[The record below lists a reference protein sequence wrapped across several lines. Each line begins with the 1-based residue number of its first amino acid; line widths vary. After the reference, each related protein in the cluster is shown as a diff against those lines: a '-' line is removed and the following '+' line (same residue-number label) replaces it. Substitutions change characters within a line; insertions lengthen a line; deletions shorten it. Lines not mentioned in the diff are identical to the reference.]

1 MRKSFLLFLSV
12 ICVIAFSCSDS
23 DDGDDTGDGIL
34 SGLTLTSDRSYFSAD
49 GVDAVVFTVKDNT
62 GKDVSTQCVYKAND
76 QELVD
81 NTLSSATPGT
91 YKVVATYKGI
101 VSNTLDVIAMN
112 ENVKLKVASDKKSI
126 VADGGDFACLYLV
139 DEEGSR
145 IPGGEFYID
154 GKKLDSPYFGT
165 TEAGMHRITAM
176 WQGKEAEEALN
187 LGAFKEG
194 EFTARMLVESL
205 TGTGCGYCTETIK
218 LLTEG
223 DALARKDPRIV
234 LIETHYQGQSP
245 DMWQKYDERSREME
259 KAFIAYFGSTG
270 TPSVYLDR
278 NKEKFSAKDMGP
290 DGLLSAIKSKAGV
303 AIAIKNSLS
312 EDKKQVELTAVIG
325 SKKSFNGKVIA
336 ALVEDGI
343 YLSHNGLGML
353 EWFHTMRDYRPSFEG
368 EEAVAFEPGAPKEI
382 KFQLNMG
389 NANPV
394 NSTLVVF
401 VTNEQGL
408 VENVQQVVVGTNVGY

>member
-139 DEEGSR
+139 DEQGSR
-145 IPGGEFYID
+145 ISEGEFYID

-165 TEAGMHRITAM
+165 TEVPYHR
-176 WQGKEAEEALN
+176 
-187 LGAFKEG
+187 
-194 EFTARMLVESL
+194 S
-205 TGTGCGYCTETIK
+205 
-218 LLTEG
+218 
-223 DALARKDPRIV
+223 
-234 LIETHYQGQSP
+234 S
-245 DMWQKYDERSREME
+245 
-259 KAFIAYFGSTG
+259 
-270 TPSVYLDR
+270 
-278 NKEKFSAKDMGP
+278 
-290 DGLLSAIKSKAGV
+290 
-303 AIAIKNSLS
+303 
-312 EDKKQVELTAVIG
+312 
-325 SKKSFNGKVIA
+325 
-336 ALVEDGI
+336 
-343 YLSHNGLGML
+343 
-353 EWFHTMRDYRPSFEG
+353 
-368 EEAVAFEPGAPKEI
+368 
-382 KFQLNMG
+382 
-389 NANPV
+389 
-394 NSTLVVF
+394 
-401 VTNEQGL
+401 
-408 VENVQQVVVGTNVGY
+408 

>member
-81 NTLSSATPGT
+81 NTLSSDTPGT

-112 ENVKLKVASDKKSI
+112 ENVKLKVTSDKKSI

-139 DEEGSR
+139 DEQGSR
-145 IPGGEFYID
+145 ISGGEFYID
-154 GKKLDSPYFGT
+154 GEKLDSPYFGT

-205 TGTGCGYCTETIK
+205 TGTNCGYCTSTIQ
-218 LLTEG
+218 LLTEE

-234 LIETHYQGQSP
+234 LIETHYEGQSP
-245 DMWQKYDERSREME
+245 EMWQKS
-259 KAFIAYFGSTG
+259 FIAYFGSTG

-278 NKEKFSAKDMGP
+278 NKDKFSVDAMGR
-290 DGLLSAIKSKAGV
+290 DGLLSAIKSKAEV

-336 ALVEDGI
+336 ALVEDGM
-343 YLSHNGLGML
+343 YLNHVSLGMI
-353 EWFHTMRDYRPSFEG
+353 ERFHTMRDYMPSFEG

-382 KFQLNMG
+382 KFQINMG
-389 NANPV
+389 KADPV
-394 NSTLVVF
+394 KSTLVVF
-401 VTNEQGL
+401 VTNEQGV
-408 VENVQQVVVGTNVGY
+408 VENVQQVAIGTNVGY

>member
-81 NTLSSATPGT
+81 NTLSSDTPGT

-112 ENVKLKVASDKKSI
+112 ENVKLKVTSDKKSI

-139 DEEGSR
+139 DEQGSR
-145 IPGGEFYID
+145 ISGGEFYID
-154 GKKLDSPYFGT
+154 GEKLDSPYFGT

-205 TGTGCGYCTETIK
+205 TGTNCGYCTSTIQ
-218 LLTEG
+218 LLTEE

-234 LIETHYQGQSP
+234 LIETHYEGQSP
-245 DMWQKYDERSREME
+245 EMWE

-278 NKEKFSAKDMGP
+278 NKDKFSVDAMGR
-290 DGLLSAIKSKAGV
+290 DGLLSAIKSKAEV

-336 ALVEDGI
+336 ALVEDGM
-343 YLSHNGLGML
+343 YLNHVSLGMI
-353 EWFHTMRDYRPSFEG
+353 ERFHTMRDYMPSFEG

-382 KFQLNMG
+382 KFQINMG
-389 NANPV
+389 KADPV
-394 NSTLVVF
+394 KSTLVVF
-401 VTNEQGL
+401 VTNEQGV
-408 VENVQQVVVGTNVGY
+408 VENVQQVAIGTNVGY

>member
-81 NTLSSATPGT
+81 NTLSSDTPGT

-112 ENVKLKVASDKKSI
+112 ENVKLKVTSDKKSI

-139 DEEGSR
+139 DEQGSR
-145 IPGGEFYID
+145 ISGGEFYID
-154 GKKLDSPYFGT
+154 GEKLDSPYFGT

-205 TGTGCGYCTETIK
+205 TGTNCGYCTSTIQ
-218 LLTEG
+218 LLTEE
-223 DALARKDPRIV
+223 LARKDPRIV
-234 LIETHYQGQSP
+234 LIETHYEGQSP
-245 DMWQKYDERSREME
+245 EMWQKYDERSREME

-278 NKEKFSAKDMGP
+278 NKDKFSVDAMGR
-290 DGLLSAIKSKAGV
+290 DGLLSAIKSKAEV

-336 ALVEDGI
+336 ALVEDGM
-343 YLSHNGLGML
+343 YLNHVSLGMI
-353 EWFHTMRDYRPSFEG
+353 EWFHTMRDYMPSFEG

-382 KFQLNMG
+382 KFQINMG
-389 NANPV
+389 KADPV
-394 NSTLVVF
+394 KSTLVVF
-401 VTNEQGL
+401 VTNEQGV
-408 VENVQQVVVGTNVGY
+408 VENVQQVAIGTNVGY

>member
-81 NTLSSATPGT
+81 NTLSSDTPGT

-112 ENVKLKVASDKKSI
+112 ENVKLKVSI

-139 DEEGSR
+139 DEQGSR
-145 IPGGEFYID
+145 ISGGEFYID
-154 GKKLDSPYFGT
+154 GEKLDSPYFGT

-205 TGTGCGYCTETIK
+205 TGTNCGYCTSTIQ
-218 LLTEG
+218 LLTEE

-234 LIETHYQGQSP
+234 LIETHYEGQSP
-245 DMWQKYDERSREME
+245 EMWQKYDERSREME

-278 NKEKFSAKDMGP
+278 NKDKFSVDAMGR
-290 DGLLSAIKSKAGV
+290 DGLLSAIKSKAEV

-336 ALVEDGI
+336 ALVEDGM
-343 YLSHNGLGML
+343 YLNHVSLGMI
-353 EWFHTMRDYRPSFEG
+353 EWFHTMRDYMPSFEG

-382 KFQLNMG
+382 KFQINMG
-389 NANPV
+389 KADPV
-394 NSTLVVF
+394 KSTLVVF
-401 VTNEQGL
+401 VTNEQGV
-408 VENVQQVVVGTNVGY
+408 VENVQQVAIGTNVGY

>member
-205 TGTGCGYCTETIK
+205 TGTGCGYC
-218 LLTEG
+218 
-223 DALARKDPRIV
+223 
-234 LIETHYQGQSP
+234 
-245 DMWQKYDERSREME
+245 
-259 KAFIAYFGSTG
+259 
-270 TPSVYLDR
+270 
-278 NKEKFSAKDMGP
+278 
-290 DGLLSAIKSKAGV
+290 GLLSAIKSKAGV

-343 YLSHNGLGML
+343 YLSHNGLGMI

>member
-81 NTLSSATPGT
+81 NTLSSDTPGT

-112 ENVKLKVASDKKSI
+112 ENVKLKVTSDKKSI

-139 DEEGSR
+139 DEQGSR
-145 IPGGEFYID
+145 ISGGEFYID

-205 TGTGCGYCTETIK
+205 TGTNCGYCTSTIQ
-218 LLTEG
+218 LLTEE

-234 LIETHYQGQSP
+234 LIETHYEGQSP
-245 DMWQKYDERSREME
+245 EMWQKYDERSREME

-278 NKEKFSAKDMGP
+278 NKDKFSVDAMGR
-290 DGLLSAIKSKAGV
+290 DGLLSAIKSKAEV
-303 AIAIKNSLS
+303 AIKNSLS

-336 ALVEDGI
+336 ALVEDGM
-343 YLSHNGLGML
+343 YLNHVSLGMI
-353 EWFHTMRDYRPSFEG
+353 EWFHTMRDYMPSFEG

-382 KFQLNMG
+382 KFQINMG
-389 NANPV
+389 KADPV
-394 NSTLVVF
+394 KSTLVVF
-401 VTNEQGL
+401 VTNEQGV
-408 VENVQQVVVGTNVGY
+408 VENVQQVAIGTNVGY

>member
-81 NTLSSATPGT
+81 NTLSSDTPGT

-205 TGTGCGYCTETIK
+205 TGTNCGYCTSTIQ
-218 LLTEG
+218 LLTEE

-234 LIETHYQGQSP
+234 LIET
-245 DMWQKYDERSREME
+245 KYDERSREME

-278 NKEKFSAKDMGP
+278 NKDKFSVDAMGR
-290 DGLLSAIKSKAGV
+290 DGLLSAIKSKAEV

-343 YLSHNGLGML
+343 YLSHNGLGMI

-382 KFQLNMG
+382 KFQINMG
-389 NANPV
+389 KADPV
-394 NSTLVVF
+394 KSTLVVF

>member
-1 MRKSFLLFLSV
+1 M
-12 ICVIAFSCSDS
+12 
-23 DDGDDTGDGIL
+23 
-34 SGLTLTSDRSYFSAD
+34 
-49 GVDAVVFTVKDNT
+49 
-62 GKDVSTQCVYKAND
+62 
-76 QELVD
+76 
-81 NTLSSATPGT
+81 
-91 YKVVATYKGI
+91 
-101 VSNTLDVIAMN
+101 
-112 ENVKLKVASDKKSI
+112 
-126 VADGGDFACLYLV
+126 ADGGDFACLYLV
-139 DEEGSR
+139 DEQGSR
-145 IPGGEFYID
+145 ISGGEFYID
-154 GKKLDSPYFGT
+154 GKKLHSPYFGT
-165 TEAGMHRITAM
+165 TEAGMHRITAI

-205 TGTGCGYCTETIK
+205 TGTNCGYCTNTIK

-234 LIETHYQGQSP
+234 LIETHYEGQSP
-245 DMWQKYDERSREME
+245 EMWQKYDERSREME

-278 NKEKFSAKDMGP
+278 NKDKFSVDAMGR
-290 DGLLSAIKSKAGV
+290 DGLLSAIKSKAEV

-336 ALVEDGI
+336 ALVEDGM
-343 YLSHNGLGML
+343 YLNHVSLGMI
-353 EWFHTMRDYRPSFEG
+353 EWFHTMRDYMPSFEG

-389 NANPV
+389 KADPV
-394 NSTLVVF
+394 KSTLVVF

>member
-23 DDGDDTGDGIL
+23 DNGDDTGDGIL

-81 NTLSSATPGT
+81 NTLSSDTPGT

-112 ENVKLKVASDKKSI
+112 ENVKLKATSDKKSI
-126 VADGGDFACLYLV
+126 VADGGDF
-139 DEEGSR
+139 D
-145 IPGGEFYID
+145 ID
-154 GKKLDSPYFGT
+154 GEKLDSPYFGT

-205 TGTGCGYCTETIK
+205 TGTNCGYCTSTIQ
-218 LLTEG
+218 LLTEE

-234 LIETHYQGQSP
+234 LIETHYEGQSP
-245 DMWQKYDERSREME
+245 EMWQKYDERSREME

-278 NKEKFSAKDMGP
+278 DKDKFSVDAMGR
-290 DGLLSAIKSKAGV
+290 DGLLSAIKSKAEV

-336 ALVEDGI
+336 ALVEDGM
-343 YLSHNGLGML
+343 YLNHVSLGMI
-353 EWFHTMRDYRPSFEG
+353 EWFHTMRDYMPSFEG

-382 KFQLNMG
+382 KFQINMG
-389 NANPV
+389 KADPV
-394 NSTLVVF
+394 KSTLVVF
-401 VTNEQGL
+401 VTNEQGV
-408 VENVQQVVVGTNVGY
+408 VENVQQVAIGTNVGY

>member
-81 NTLSSATPGT
+81 NTLSSDTPGT

-112 ENVKLKVASDKKSI
+112 ENVKLKVTSDKKSI

-139 DEEGSR
+139 DEQGSR
-145 IPGGEFYID
+145 ISGGEFYID
-154 GKKLDSPYFGT
+154 GEKLDSPYFGT

-205 TGTGCGYCTETIK
+205 TGTNCGYCTSTIQ
-218 LLTEG
+218 LLTEE

-234 LIETHYQGQSP
+234 LIETHYEGQSP
-245 DMWQKYDERSREME
+245 EMWQKYDERSREME

-278 NKEKFSAKDMGP
+278 NKDKFSVDAMGR
-290 DGLLSAIKSKAGV
+290 DGLLSAIKSKAEV

-336 ALVEDGI
+336 AWLKMACI
-343 YLSHNGLGML
+343 
-353 EWFHTMRDYRPSFEG
+353 
-368 EEAVAFEPGAPKEI
+368 
-382 KFQLNMG
+382 
-389 NANPV
+389 
-394 NSTLVVF
+394 
-401 VTNEQGL
+401 
-408 VENVQQVVVGTNVGY
+408 

>member
-1 MRKSFLLFLSV
+1 
-12 ICVIAFSCSDS
+12 
-23 DDGDDTGDGIL
+23 
-34 SGLTLTSDRSYFSAD
+34 
-49 GVDAVVFTVKDNT
+49 
-62 GKDVSTQCVYKAND
+62 
-76 QELVD
+76 
-81 NTLSSATPGT
+81 
-91 YKVVATYKGI
+91 
-101 VSNTLDVIAMN
+101 
-112 ENVKLKVASDKKSI
+112 
-126 VADGGDFACLYLV
+126 
-139 DEEGSR
+139 
-145 IPGGEFYID
+145 
-154 GKKLDSPYFGT
+154 
-165 TEAGMHRITAM
+165 
-176 WQGKEAEEALN
+176 
-187 LGAFKEG
+187 
-194 EFTARMLVESL
+194 MLVESL
-205 TGTGCGYCTETIK
+205 TGTNCGYCTSTIQ
-218 LLTEG
+218 LLTEE

-234 LIETHYQGQSP
+234 LIETHYEGQSP
-245 DMWQKYDERSREME
+245 EMWQKYDERSREME

-278 NKEKFSAKDMGP
+278 DKDKFSVDAMGR
-290 DGLLSAIKSKAGV
+290 DGLLSAIKSKAEV

-336 ALVEDGI
+336 ALVEDGM
-343 YLSHNGLGML
+343 YLNHVSLGMI
-353 EWFHTMRDYRPSFEG
+353 EWFHTMRDYMPSFEG

>member
-81 NTLSSATPGT
+81 NTLSSDTPGT

-112 ENVKLKVASDKKSI
+112 ENVKLKVTSDKKSI

-139 DEEGSR
+139 DEQGSR
-145 IPGGEFYID
+145 ISGGEFYID
-154 GKKLDSPYFGT
+154 GEKLDSPYFGT

-205 TGTGCGYCTETIK
+205 TGTNCTSTIQ
-218 LLTEG
+218 LLTEE

-234 LIETHYQGQSP
+234 LIETHYEGQSP
-245 DMWQKYDERSREME
+245 EMWQKYDERSREME

-278 NKEKFSAKDMGP
+278 NKDKFSVDAMGR
-290 DGLLSAIKSKAGV
+290 DGLLSAIKSKAEV

-336 ALVEDGI
+336 ALVEDGM
-343 YLSHNGLGML
+343 YLNHVSLGMI
-353 EWFHTMRDYRPSFEG
+353 EWFHTMRDYMPSFEG

-382 KFQLNMG
+382 KFQINMG
-389 NANPV
+389 KADPV
-394 NSTLVVF
+394 KSTLVVF
-401 VTNEQGL
+401 VTNEQGV
-408 VENVQQVVVGTNVGY
+408 VENVQQVAIGTNVGY

>member
-1 MRKSFLLFLSV
+1 M
-12 ICVIAFSCSDS
+12 
-23 DDGDDTGDGIL
+23 
-34 SGLTLTSDRSYFSAD
+34 
-49 GVDAVVFTVKDNT
+49 
-62 GKDVSTQCVYKAND
+62 
-76 QELVD
+76 
-81 NTLSSATPGT
+81 SSATPGT

-139 DEEGSR
+139 DEQGSR
-145 IPGGEFYID
+145 ISGGEFYID

-165 TEAGMHRITAM
+165 TEAGMHRITAI

-205 TGTGCGYCTETIK
+205 TGTNCGYCTNTIK

-234 LIETHYQGQSP
+234 LIETHYEGQSP
-245 DMWQKYDERSREME
+245 EMWQKYDERSREME

-278 NKEKFSAKDMGP
+278 NKDKFSVDAMGR
-290 DGLLSAIKSKAGV
+290 DGLLSAIKSKAEV

-325 SKKSFNGKVIA
+325 SKKSFKGKVIA
-336 ALVEDGI
+336 ALVEDGM
-343 YLSHNGLGML
+343 YLNHVSLGMI
-353 EWFHTMRDYRPSFEG
+353 EWFHTMRDYMPSFEG
-368 EEAVAFEPGAPKEI
+368 EEAVAFDPGAPKEI

-389 NANPV
+389 KADPV
-394 NSTLVVF
+394 KSTLVVF

-408 VENVQQVVVGTNVGY
+408 VENVQQVVVGTNVGYYIFEYR